1 MVCGLQTLTTL
12 PVFSLCKD
20 TITVFV
26 LLLLYMMYDSACCRC
41 DNCPCE
47 SQHKL
52 LNDNMICRV
61 ALLLQHQLRGQCEVA
76 VMPAAA
82 AVAAIAVLVPQVE
95 VSLLTPAGPEVNI
108 SFQFAVM
115 MHLPFECSTSLQA

>member
-1 MVCGLQTLTTL
+1 
-12 PVFSLCKD
+12 
-20 TITVFV
+20 
-26 LLLLYMMYDSACCRC
+26 
-41 DNCPCE
+41 
-47 SQHKL
+47 
-52 LNDNMICRV
+52 
-61 ALLLQHQLRGQCEVA
+61 
-76 VMPAAA
+76 MPAAA